1 MIVVLASLT
10 LLSVQ
15 PRHASKAKQELEL
28 EFQIINQANEP
39 DDHYPLTCT
48 TKWRLDAWEFEYSG
62 TGLESIVPPLACL
75 NESVNQILGVCLL
88 MCALKLG

>member
-1 MIVVLASLT
+1 MEWGRDGEGRGGEMERGLLVLST
-10 LLSVQ
+10 
-15 PRHASKAKQELEL
+15 
-28 EFQIINQANEP
+28 
-39 DDHYPLTCT
+39 Y
-48 TKWRLDAWEFEYSG
+48 YSG